1 MEEDKNIEKFTKDI
15 LNEIGLEKPSSLFVN
30 NVMNLVEEPLE
41 EKITLYQPLIS
52 KKAWFF
58 IVACFIGIITYAF
71 TLPYEASLFDKI
83 GINLSTDINF
93 NFLQGL
99 SFSSPAVYA
108 LSTFGILVFIQ
119 IYLLKDNFNKQI
131 GAL

>member
-1 MEEDKNIEKFTKDI
+1 MEKDKNIEKFTKDI

-83 GINLSTDINF
+83 GINLSTNINF

-99 SFSSPAVYA
+99 SFSSPVVYA